1 MEGITF
7 LHPGVFWVLLVI
19 PFYVAW
25 YIYKRKTLNATI
37 QLSTIKPFA
46 GQKRSWKSYLRHVPM
61 VLRMLALVAVVAVIA
76 RPQSSNSF
84 RDEKTEGIDIVM
96 AIDISGSMQ
105 AIDFKP
111 NRLEAAKDVGI
122 QFISSRPNDNIGLVI
137 FAGESFTQ
145 CPLTTDHTALT
156 NLFNDVTN
164 GMLEDGTAIGM
175 GLATSISRIKDSK
188 AKSKVI
194 ILLTDGCNNRG
205 DITPQKAA
213 EIAQTFGIRVYT
225 IGVGTRGTA
234 QVPVQVV
241 TPYGINGQ
249 QVQTQYVD
257 QEVNIDEE
265 LMTKIADMT
274 GGKYFRATNKKSLQA
289 IYEEIDEMEK
299 TILDVREYTKKT
311 EEYLPFAIV
320 ALLLLL
326 LEVVLRNTILRTLP

>member
-1 MEGITF
+1 MNGITF
-7 LHPGVFWVLLVI
+7 SNPNAFWILLVVPI
-19 PFYVAW
+19 YVAW
-25 YIYKRKTLNATI
+25 YIWNRKKQNATL
-37 QLSTIKPFA
+37 QFSTLKPFE
-46 GQKRSWKSYLRHVPM
+46 GMKRSWKSYLRHLPM
-61 VLRMLALVAVVAVIA
+61 VLRMMALIAVVAVIA
-76 RPQSSNSF
+76 RPQSSNSY

-96 AIDISGSMQ
+96 ALEISGSMQ

-122 QFISSRPNDNIGLVI
+122 KFVSSRPNDNIGLVI

-156 NLFNDVTN
+156 NLFNDVRM

-175 GLATSISRIKDSK
+175 GLATSVSRIKDSK

-213 EIAQTFGIRVYT
+213 EIAQTFGVRVYT

-234 QVPVQVV
+234 QVPVQTAFGV
-241 TPYGINGQ
+241 
-249 QVQTQYVD
+249 QYVD
-257 QEVNIDEE
+257 QEVKIDEE
-265 LMTKIADMT
+265 LMQQIAEMT
-274 GGKYFRATNKKSLQA
+274 GGKYFRATNKKSLEA
-289 IYEEIDEMEK
+289 IYEEIDQMEK

-311 EEYLPFAIV
+311 EEYLPFAI
-320 ALLLLL
+320 AATLLLL

>member
-7 LHPGVFWVLLVI
+7 LHPGVFWILIVI

-25 YIYKRKTLNATI
+25 YIYKRKTLNATMQI
-37 QLSTIKPFA
+37 STLKPFA
-46 GQKRSWKSYLRHVPM
+46 SQKRSWKSYLRHLPM

-84 RDEKTEGIDIVM
+84 KDEKTEGIDIVM
-96 AIDISGSMQ
+96 ALDISGSMQ
-105 AIDFKP
+105 AVDFKP
-111 NRLEAAKDVGI
+111 NRLEAAKEVGI
-122 QFISSRPNDNIGLVI
+122 RFVSSRPNDNIGLVI

-145 CPLTTDHTALT
+145 CPLTTDHAALT

-175 GLATSISRIKDSK
+175 GLATSVSRIKDSK
-188 AKSKVI
+188 AKSKVV

-213 EIAQTFGIRVYT
+213 EIAQTFGVRVYT

-234 QVPVQVV
+234 QMPVQ
-241 TPYGINGQ
+241 TAFGI
-249 QVQTQYVD
+249 QYVD
-257 QEVNIDEE
+257 QEVNIDED
-265 LMTKIADMT
+265 LMTKIAEMT
-274 GGKYFRATNKKSLQA
+274 GGKYFRATNKKSLEA
-289 IYEEIDEMEK
+289 IYEEIDQMEK

-326 LEVVLRNTILRTLP
+326 AEVVLRNTILRTLP

>member
-1 MEGITF
+1 MDGITF
-7 LHPGVFWVLLVI
+7 SNPNAFWILLVI
-19 PFYVAW
+19 PIYIAW
-25 YIYKRKTLNATI
+25 YIWNRKKQNATL
-37 QLSTIKPFA
+37 QLSTLKPFE
-46 GQKRSWKSYLRHVPM
+46 GLKRSWKSYLRHLPM
-61 VLRMLALVAVVAVIA
+61 VVRMLALVAVVFVIA
-76 RPQSSNSF
+76 RPQSSNSY

-96 AIDISGSMQ
+96 ALDISGSMQ

-122 QFISSRPNDNIGLVI
+122 KFISSRPNDNIGLVI

-156 NLFNDVTN
+156 NLFNDVRM

-175 GLATSISRIKDSK
+175 GLATSVSRIKDSK

-213 EIAQTFGIRVYT
+213 EIAQTFGVRVYT

-234 QVPVQVV
+234 QMPVQTNFGV
-241 TPYGINGQ
+241 
-249 QVQTQYVD
+249 QYVD
-257 QEVNIDEE
+257 QEVKIDED
-265 LMTKIADMT
+265 LMQQIAEMT
-274 GGKYFRATNKKSLQA
+274 GGKYFRATNKKSLEA
-289 IYEEIDEMEK
+289 IYAEIDQMEK

-311 EEYLPFAIV
+311 EEYLRFAI
-320 ALLLLL
+320 AAMLLLLT
-326 LEVVLRNTILRTLP
+326 EVVLRNTILRTLP

>member
-1 MEGITF
+1 MNGITF
-7 LHPGVFWVLLVI
+7 SNPNAFWILLVVPI
-19 PFYVAW
+19 YVAW
-25 YIYKRKTLNATI
+25 YIWNRKKQNATL
-37 QLSTIKPFA
+37 QFSTLKPFE
-46 GQKRSWKSYLRHVPM
+46 GMKRSWKSYLRHLPM
-61 VLRMLALVAVVAVIA
+61 VLRMMALIAVVAVIA
-76 RPQSSNSF
+76 RPQSSNSY

-96 AIDISGSMQ
+96 ALDISGSMQ

-122 QFISSRPNDNIGLVI
+122 KFVSSRPNDNIGLVI

-156 NLFNDVTN
+156 NLFNDVRM

-175 GLATSISRIKDSK
+175 GLATSVSRIKDSK

-213 EIAQTFGIRVYT
+213 EIAQTFGVRVYT

-234 QVPVQVV
+234 QVPVQTAFGV
-241 TPYGINGQ
+241 
-249 QVQTQYVD
+249 QYVD
-257 QEVNIDEE
+257 QEVKIDEE
-265 LMTKIADMT
+265 LMQQIAEMT
-274 GGKYFRATNKKSLQA
+274 GGKYFRATNKKSLEA
-289 IYEEIDEMEK
+289 IYEEIDQMEK

-311 EEYLPFAIV
+311 EEYLPFAI
-320 ALLLLL
+320 AATLLLL